1 MYSIALLQN
10 NELLPLPVPAPSK
23 IDESVPFDLEQAMDN
38 VEKERNGAGSVVFK
52 HQVFLN
58 N

>member
-1 MYSIALLQN
+1 MYSIASLQN

-38 VEKERNGAGSVVFK
+38 VEKERNGAGSVCFKQKVF
-52 HQVFLN
+52 
-58 N
+58 